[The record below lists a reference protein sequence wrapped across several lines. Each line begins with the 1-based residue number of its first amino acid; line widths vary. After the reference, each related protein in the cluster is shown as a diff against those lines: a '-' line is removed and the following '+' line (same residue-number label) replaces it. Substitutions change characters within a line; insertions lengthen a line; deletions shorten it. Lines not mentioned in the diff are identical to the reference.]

1 MEEESYEEFD
11 DESEESEEKVAEAAE
26 VVCCKGL
33 VLSSDGTPLS
43 YLLLLKTDIDR
54 G

>member
-1 MEEESYEEFD
+1 MEEESYEELD

-43 YLLLLKTDIDR
+43 YFIAVKNR
-54 G
+54 H